1 MSPTIRSK
9 GGQPLFIGGQVAG
22 ADSCCCENPPE
33 VCYCPEWC
41 QYKIEVVSPSSVK
54 LATDFNCFGDYKYV
68 FSQPSS
74 IASVLDQYPGEE
86 DCPGEASGTNLLPCG
101 DSAYVQNY
109 HAWVNA
115 PGLFANAG
123 TSVIKRLN
131 INSIYG
137 TKAQIGYNARISC
150 SGDSVGHGA
159 GMRLVIGAAVLVS
172 SYESLSPSFF
182 YYTFLTKTVDV
193 GSQECRRIGG
203 RYCGAQNDL
212 LEQNGRQRHIQ
223 TPLEFTVSIPNTSF
237 GDYDEQGFA
246 FQNHG
251 PYQDLL
257 QKVTDAGFSAT
268 FRVTSRP
275 SCREAGCT
283 CGPELYGLQLTL
295 GYFTATIGEYF
306 FFENDATYRMSSALQ
321 NNGWSIVLWEKDS
334 EWRFTKMRRV
344 DLYCNSSSGSPTWY
358 AYIRTRCIE
367 YDNEGRSIHDS
378 TDSWMGTIDCYE
390 SCEFSADDSGGLPRS
405 RAVGDSIPLGDVQ
418 NVEYLGRENG
428 QPECDPP
435 DLPVVRIGQSETC

>member
-1 MSPTIRSK
+1 MESYGLQAGVYSVIAKHKSRGTYFGSALADVSYQVRVFCSLN
-9 GGQPLFIGGQVAG
+9 GQDDQEKPHIFIQ
-22 ADSCCCENPPE
+22 
-33 VCYCPEWC
+33 
-41 QYKIEVVSPSSVK
+41 
-54 LATDFNCFGDYKYV
+54 
-68 FSQPSS
+68 
-74 IASVLDQYPGEE
+74 LD
-86 DCPGEASGTNLLPCG
+86 
-101 DSAYVQNY
+101 
-109 HAWVNA
+109 
-115 PGLFANAG
+115 LFARVWNEDASMG
-123 TSVIKRLN
+123 E
-131 INSIYG
+131 
-137 TKAQIGYNARISC
+137 Q
-150 SGDSVGHGA
+150 
-159 GMRLVIGAAVLVS
+159 
-172 SYESLSPSFF
+172 FF
-182 YYTFLTKTVDV
+182 YARWARKIVRIDNENCEKAGNRMCLYLNDAN
-193 GSQECRRIGG
+193 RRI
-203 RYCGAQNDL
+203 ANF
-212 LEQNGRQRHIQ
+212 Q
-223 TPLEFTVSIPNTSF
+223 TPLEFTLSVATTSF
-237 GDYDEQGFA
+237 GDYEDDTLSGREYGHYEDVL
-246 FQNHG
+246 NSLV
-251 PYQDLL
+251 D
-257 QKVTDAGFSAT
+257 TGFSAT

-405 RAVGDSIPLGDVQ
+405 RAAGDSIPLGDVQ